1 MLEFLSL
8 MKGQYKAALL
18 GIFVSV
24 IASLSSMAL
33 MATAGWFLTAMAVA
47 GFLGTALDIFTPS
60 ALIRLFAIMRTVLRY
75 VDRYVSHDATFKI
88 IEFFKVRMFKKAVSL
103 TYENSLILKNSDV
116 ERRMRADID
125 KLELA
130 YLKEFMPFACAFIV
144 SLCLGFFMCR
154 HNIQIAI
161 STLAFMALS
170 GVLVPVI
177 LSILAKDDALKI
189 NELSRDLTST
199 GSDFLLGLF
208 DLMSMGIEDRY
219 KKVIHDKSI
228 ELAKVR
234 KKLVLLEGINN
245 AVLTVSINLACISAV
260 LVGIPFFAN
269 KQINSNDFIMLAILS
284 IAAFEVVL
292 PLASACINYANVRRS
307 ATLVFEILKGKE
319 DNLNHDLKEI
329 DSIKC
334 VTFDNVSYSYDMTR
348 EIISNFSYTFENS
361 KNYVIRGRSGKGKTS
376 LMMLLLAMI
385 KPIKGSL
392 KVDGESLS
400 NLNLISYRQ
409 RFSVAMQDNA
419 LFSSSLFDVFKMVKN
434 DVTKDEIMHVLN
446 IVELDSFVK
455 TLPNGFDE
463 WLGNTGMSLSGGQAK
478 RLSLARALILKK
490 DFLILDEVAEGLD
503 VKQEKRIID
512 NILSLR
518 KGVII
523 ITHKSAGLNLCD
535 EIIDL

>member
-103 TYENSLILKNSDV
+103 SYENSLVLKNSDV
-116 ERRMRADID
+116 ERRMRSDID

-154 HNIQIAI
+154 HNVQIAI
-161 STLAFMALS
+161 STLAFMALA
-170 GVLVPVI
+170 GVIVPVLLAFI
-177 LSILAKDDALKI
+177 AKDDALKI
-189 NELSRDLTST
+189 NELSRNLTSI
-199 GSDFLLGLF
+199 GSDFILGLF

-219 KKVIHDKSI
+219 KKSIHDKSV

-234 KKLVLLEGINN
+234 KRLVLIEGINT
-245 AVLTVSINLACISAV
+245 AVLTVCINCACISAV

-269 KQINSNDFIMLAILS
+269 NKIDSNDFIMLAILS

-292 PLASACINYANVRRS
+292 PLASACINYANVKRS
-307 ATLVFEILKGKE
+307 ATLVFEILKGSE
-319 DNLNHDLKEI
+319 DNLNQGLKEL
-329 DSIKC
+329 DS
-334 VTFDNVSYSYDMTR
+334 VTSVRFENVSYSYDGKR
-348 EIISNFSYTFENS
+348 DIIKDFSYTFENS
-361 KNYVIRGRSGKGKTS
+361 KNYIIRGRSGRGKTS
-376 LMMLLLAMI
+376 LMLLLLAMI
-385 KPIKGSL
+385 KPSKGSL
-392 KVDGESLS
+392 KIKDVDLS
-400 NLNLISYRQ
+400 DINLISYRQ

-419 LFSSSLFDVFKMVKN
+419 LFSSSLFDIFKMVKN
-434 DVTKDEIMHVLN
+434 DVTKDEIMHVLKL
-446 IVELDSFVK
+446 VELDSFVQS
-455 TLPNGFDE
+455 LPQGFDE

-478 RLSLARALILKK
+478 RLSLARALILNK

-512 NILSLR
+512 NILSSR

-535 EIIDL
+535 EIIEL

>member
-103 TYENSLILKNSDV
+103 SYENSLVLKNSDV
-116 ERRMRADID
+116 ERRMRSDID

-154 HNIQIAI
+154 HNVQIAI
-161 STLAFMALS
+161 STLAFMALA
-170 GVLVPVI
+170 GVIVPVLLAFI
-177 LSILAKDDALKI
+177 AKDDALKI
-189 NELSRDLTST
+189 NELSRNLTSI
-199 GSDFLLGLF
+199 GSDFILGLF

-219 KKVIHDKSI
+219 KKSIHDKSV

-234 KKLVLLEGINN
+234 KRLVLIEGINT
-245 AVLTVSINLACISAV
+245 AVLTVCINCACISAV

-269 KQINSNDFIMLAILS
+269 NKIDSNDFIMLAILS

-292 PLASACINYANVRRS
+292 PLASACINYANVKRS
-307 ATLVFEILKGKE
+307 ATLVFEILKGSE
-319 DNLNHDLKEI
+319 DNLNQGLKEL
-329 DSIKC
+329 DSVKS
-334 VTFDNVSYSYDMTR
+334 VRFDNVSYSYDGKR
-348 EIISNFSYTFENS
+348 DIIKDFSYTFENS
-361 KNYVIRGRSGKGKTS
+361 KNYIIRGRSGRGKTS
-376 LMMLLLAMI
+376 LMLLLLAMI
-385 KPIKGSL
+385 KPSKGSL
-392 KVDGESLS
+392 KIKDVDLS
-400 NLNLISYRQ
+400 DINLISYRQ

-419 LFSSSLFDVFKMVKN
+419 LFSSSLFDIFKMVKN
-434 DVTKDEIMHVLN
+434 DVTKDEIMHVLKL
-446 IVELDSFVK
+446 VELDSFVQS
-455 TLPNGFDE
+455 LPQGFDE

-478 RLSLARALILKK
+478 RLSLARALILNK

-512 NILSLR
+512 NILSSR

-535 EIIDL
+535 EIIEL

>member
-103 TYENSLILKNSDV
+103 SYENSLVLKNSDV
-116 ERRMRADID
+116 ERRMRSDID

-154 HNIQIAI
+154 HNVQIAI
-161 STLAFMALS
+161 STLAFMALA
-170 GVLVPVI
+170 GVIVPVLLAFI
-177 LSILAKDDALKI
+177 AKDDALKI
-189 NELSRDLTST
+189 NELSRNLTSI
-199 GSDFLLGLF
+199 GSDFILGLF

-219 KKVIHDKSI
+219 KKSIHDKSV

-234 KKLVLLEGINN
+234 KRLVLIEGINT
-245 AVLTVSINLACISAV
+245 AVLTVCINCACISAV

-269 KQINSNDFIMLAILS
+269 NKIDSNDFIMLAILS

-292 PLASACINYANVRRS
+292 PLASACINYANVKRS
-307 ATLVFEILKGKE
+307 ATLVFEILKGSE
-319 DNLNHDLKEI
+319 DNLNQGLKEL
-329 DSIKC
+329 DSVKS
-334 VTFDNVSYSYDMTR
+334 VRFENVSYSYDGKR
-348 EIISNFSYTFENS
+348 DIIKDFSYTFENS
-361 KNYVIRGRSGKGKTS
+361 KNYIIRGRSGRGKTS
-376 LMMLLLAMI
+376 LMLLLLAMI
-385 KPIKGSL
+385 KPSKGSL
-392 KVDGESLS
+392 KIKDVDLS
-400 NLNLISYRQ
+400 DINLISYRQ

-419 LFSSSLFDVFKMVKN
+419 LFSSSLFDIFKMVKN
-434 DVTKDEIMHVLN
+434 DVTKDEIMHVLKL
-446 IVELDSFVK
+446 VELDSFVQS
-455 TLPNGFDE
+455 LPQGFDE

-478 RLSLARALILKK
+478 RLSLARALILNK

-512 NILSLR
+512 NILSSR

-535 EIIDL
+535 EIIEL